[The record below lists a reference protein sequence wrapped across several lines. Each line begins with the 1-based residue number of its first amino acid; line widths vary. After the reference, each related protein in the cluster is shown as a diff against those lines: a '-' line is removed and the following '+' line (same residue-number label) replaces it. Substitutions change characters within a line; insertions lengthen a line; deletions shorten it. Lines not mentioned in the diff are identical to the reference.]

1 MWTIWKSLVKE
12 ARGGDWV
19 IQWLVYADDAV
30 LVVENNYIGGRVMN
44 DFVEVSRGR
53 TLGVHVAQ
61 SKAMVVEKQGE
72 SEWSVRMRGGTLKV
86 EWIGMWW

>member
-1 MWTIWKSLVKE
+1 
-12 ARGGDWV
+12 
-19 IQWLVYADDAV
+19 
-30 LVVENNYIGGRVMN
+30 MN

-86 EWIGMWW
+86 E